1 MVTARKAGTHLDEIV
16 AARRKQ
22 VQEAQARVPLDAL
35 RREAEA
41 RADRRDFA
49 AALAAEGFHVIAE
62 MKRASPSRGLLCPR
76 YRRRDIAQGYEA
88 AGASALSVLTEPR
101 FFLGALEDLQEARAA
116 VQIPVLRK
124 DFILGPYQVYES
136 VAAGADALLLIV
148 AALSDAELQDLIEL
162 CRHLKIAALVEV
174 HTEDELERARAAG
187 ASILGV
193 NNRDLKTLAV
203 DLQTSFRLREKI
215 PAGLTTVSE
224 SGIRTPAD
232 LRKLA
237 EAGYYAALVGERLM
251 TQPDPGKALAA
262 LREGLPAS
270 TAPRR

>member
-136 VAAGADALLLIV
+136 VAVGADALLLIV